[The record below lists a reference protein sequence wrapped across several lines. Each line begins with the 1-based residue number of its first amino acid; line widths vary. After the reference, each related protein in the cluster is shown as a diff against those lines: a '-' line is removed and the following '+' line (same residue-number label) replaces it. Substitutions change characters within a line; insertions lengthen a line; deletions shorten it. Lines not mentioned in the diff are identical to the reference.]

1 MFLFFLV
8 PCFYSIIFVS
18 VVLFSEF
25 IYWQYARE
33 KIIVHI
39 LGVFLDLSVGEL
51 YFVIILIWACG
62 YFSAVYIFLHAIIW
76 AWVCFFFS

>member
-1 MFLFFLV
+1 M
-8 PCFYSIIFVS
+8 IIFVS

-33 KIIVHI
+33 KRMVHI

-62 YFSAVYIFLHAIIW
+62 YFFAVYIFYMLSFGLGC
-76 AWVCFFFS
+76 VFFS

>member
-1 MFLFFLV
+1 M
-8 PCFYSIIFVS
+8 
-18 VVLFSEF
+18 
-25 IYWQYARE
+25 E
-33 KIIVHI
+33 KRIVHI

-76 AWVCFFFS
+76 AWVCLFLLIFTINLFWFLAVVDYLGFREPFL